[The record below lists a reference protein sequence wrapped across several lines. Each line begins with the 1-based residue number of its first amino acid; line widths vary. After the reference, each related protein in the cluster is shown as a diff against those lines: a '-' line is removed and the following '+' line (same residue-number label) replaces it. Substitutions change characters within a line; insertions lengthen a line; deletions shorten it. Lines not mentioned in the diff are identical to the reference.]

1 MPKKIISKDY
11 KSILKFYNKKIS
23 TSSKINKQKAEK
35 ILATKLC
42 RCIKSINTSDENK
55 ATRICTSKI
64 FQNKGLRRGKFTC
77 KKRQS
82 VQIKKY

>member
-1 MPKKIISKDY
+1 MPKKLSNKDY
-11 KSILKFYNKKIS
+11 KNILKFYGKKIS
-23 TSSKINKQKAEK
+23 KSSKTNKVNAEQ

-42 RCIKSINTSDENK
+42 RCIKSIKTFDENK
-55 ATRICTSKI
+55 ALRICTSKI

-82 VQIKKY
+82 VQVKKE